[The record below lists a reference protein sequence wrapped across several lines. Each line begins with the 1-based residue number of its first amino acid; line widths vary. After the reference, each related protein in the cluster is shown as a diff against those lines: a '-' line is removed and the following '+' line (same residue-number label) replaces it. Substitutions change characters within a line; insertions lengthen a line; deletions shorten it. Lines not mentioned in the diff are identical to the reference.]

1 MTHATPSGTVFF
13 IIVNCIF
20 HGRTS
25 QLIFILLPS
34 PTSSLRSL
42 LQFHH
47 HQASPCDD
55 SPSPASQAVTIDD
68 DLNLQTP
75 LQQKQTHNT
84 VSDFQAFDFLKG
96 PFIHVTRKIEAQR
109 PVFFCSNI
117 RAQTELLDW

>member
-1 MTHATPSGTVFF
+1 MPHLRVRSSSSSS
-13 IIVNCIF
+13 IVSSMVP
-20 HGRTS
+20 TS